1 MASVM
6 HAAPQT
12 MITVQVPDG
21 APPGTLVQ
29 FNDPS
34 GQPIQ
39 VQIPPGLGPGAQF
52 TIAVPAPRAHAPS
65 PSGPVV
71 LVDHLVTVSCNSRG
85 GAHAFAGYVA
95 DDVHGAGA
103 RPAFALELTY
113 AMIMQNMQGQC
124 CQNPYQGLVI
134 PVYLS
139 SVDGRGGIAD
149 HTVEAAQLHLD
160 GLPKPCS
167 CNAPSSARV
176 LKDGVAYPLVSQGG
190 AACCPTCCPDAD
202 MTVGQHTLKG
212 VTFPACMLPF
222 RDVPLYRAVAGEPD
236 AGMHRALFVPGASG
250 PGRSPI
256 QHQRMPCCYCPG
268 GPPVAVES
276 HSIKLP
282 RTKDSMP
289 AEVWFASAIFEH
301 VVYPYRG
308 GGGGGDG
315 GGGPR
320 AETMAR

>member
-12 MITVQVPDG
+12 MITVQVPEG

-71 LVDHLVTVSCNSRG
+71 LVEHLVTVSCNSRG

-103 RPAFALELTY
+103 RPAFASELTN
-113 AMIMQNMQGQC
+113 AMAMQNIQGQNMHEQC

-139 SVDGRGGIAD
+139 SIDGRGGIAD
-149 HTVEAAQLHLD
+149 RTVEAAQLHLD
-160 GLPKPCS
+160 GMPGQCT
-167 CNAPSSARV
+167 CNQSSSAQ
-176 LKDGVAYPLVSQGG
+176 LIKDGVAYPLVSQGARR
-190 AACCPTCCPDAD
+190 AA
-202 MTVGQHTLKG
+202 
-212 VTFPACMLPF
+212 
-222 RDVPLYRAVAGEPD
+222 R
-236 AGMHRALFVPGASG
+236 
-250 PGRSPI
+250 
-256 QHQRMPCCYCPG
+256 
-268 GPPVAVES
+268 
-276 HSIKLP
+276 
-282 RTKDSMP
+282 
-289 AEVWFASAIFEH
+289 H
-301 VVYPYRG
+301 VVPTR
-308 GGGGGDG
+308 
-315 GGGPR
+315 
-320 AETMAR
+320 T